1 MLWKKFRIFYISYKM
16 WFWIGLGTLILIGLS
31 VVGLA
36 YMDSYFAQQQV
47 ATLPLETLKMI
58 IWSIVSAFFFA
69 KIMYSGGLF
78 SGTRNVRVEGKDVKV
93 SFKDVIGLTNAK
105 KEAME
110 VVSLIRDRTKIKQ
123 IGGKVIHGILMMGP
137 PGCGKTYLAKAIAH
151 EAGVPFLS
159 MSGSEFVEVFVGVGA
174 SRVRKTF
181 EIANN
186 LAYIH
191 GAAIIFIDEI
201 DAIGRARK
209 FSAFGNQES
218 DTTLNQLLV
227 AMDGLNNEKGGN
239 VIVIGATNAAEGT
252 LDPALIRPG
261 RFDRTLQ
268 VSRPHLADREELFR
282 YYLSK
287 IKFDPS
293 IDAGRLARKAVWKT
307 PADIENIVKESA
319 LIAMRNERDTI
330 QYKDISAAIERVDL
344 GLETNLELT
353 PRERESVAFHET
365 GHLVAL
371 YYEHPTDD
379 VFKASI
385 KTRGGALGVVYHQPR
400 EELYLRTREELFANI
415 KVSLAGYIS
424 EKIRYNTTTTGACS
438 DFSNA
443 MAHASAMVWEY
454 GMAPGLIGNYTLLL
468 GGGESRM
475 SENMKDRLNQE
486 TQKILEQA
494 ATEVEALLR
503 KEWDMVQVFAKEL
516 LDKSELDYDEIEAVF
531 KLHGKERAAIV
542 PG

>member
-1 MLWKKFRIFYISYKM
+1 MLFKRFRIFYVSYKI
-16 WFWIGLGTLILIGLS
+16 WFWIGLGSIILVALS
-31 VVGLA
+31 IVGLA
-36 YMDSYFAQQQV
+36 YMDSYFAQQQI

-58 IWSIVSAFFFA
+58 VWSIVSAFFFA
-69 KIMYSGGLF
+69 KIMYGGGMF
-78 SGTRNVRVEGKDVKV
+78 TGSRNPQVESKDIKV
-93 SFKDVIGLTNAK
+93 SFNDVIGLTHAK

-110 VVSLIRDRTKIKQ
+110 VVSLIRDRAKIKK
-123 IGGKVIHGILMMGP
+123 IGGKVIHGLLMMGP

-174 SRVRKTF
+174 SRVRKMF
-181 EIANN
+181 EVASN

-209 FSAFGNQES
+209 FSAFGSQES

-252 LDPALIRPG
+252 LDPALVRPG

-268 VSRPHLADREELFR
+268 VTYPRLSDREELFR

-287 IKFDPS
+287 VKTDS
-293 IDAGRLARKAVWKT
+293 SVDVGRLARRSVWKT
-307 PADIENIVKESA
+307 PADIENIVKEAA
-319 LIAMRNERDTI
+319 LISLRQNREVI
-330 QYKDISAAIERVDL
+330 QYKDISTAIERVDL
-344 GLETNLELT
+344 GLETHLEFT
-353 PRERESVAFHET
+353 PAERERVAFHET

-371 YYEHPTDD
+371 YYQHPTDD

-385 KTRGGALGVVYHQPR
+385 NTRGGALGVVYHNPR
-400 EELYLRTREELFANI
+400 EELHMRTRDELFANI
-415 KVSLAGYIS
+415 KVSLAGYMA
-424 EKIRYNTTTTGACS
+424 EKIRYGNTTTGACS

-443 MAHASAMVWEY
+443 THTASSMVWSF
-454 GMAPGLIGNYTLLL
+454 GMAPTGLIGDYTLLQ
-468 GGGESRM
+468 GKI
-475 SENMKDRLNQE
+475 SENLKDQLNQE
-486 TQKILEQA
+486 TQKILAQA
-494 ATEVEALLR
+494 AVEVEQLLR
-503 KEWDMVQVFAKEL
+503 KEWDIVQVFAQEL
-516 LDKSELDYDEIEAVF
+516 NTRSELDYDEIEAIF
-531 KLHGKERAAIV
+531 KQHGKERPIV
-542 PG
+542 